1 MAYRQHRITF
11 PLPSLSLPCPSPLA
25 FILSM
30 EQYASELVLS
40 FGPRGSLAAA
50 CRRLPTL
57 SYTGSRGHRNAVA
70 VIHSGPCY
78 YKYWVLTIHHYPPIS
93 MHTAYILETQI
104 YINMT
109 GLPQRSQ
116 SSRPLMVHYIW
127 RHYHWPWLVGCPEGG
142 QVEEDPLIH
151 HCPRP
156 RHVILPRVW
165 RKLCRKREREKRGKG
180 GKRGRGEGG
189 RGRSIII
196 NPAVFLRG

>member
-1 MAYRQHRITF
+1 
-11 PLPSLSLPCPSPLA
+11 
-25 FILSM
+25 M

-70 VIHSGPCY
+70 VIQWTLY

-104 YINMT
+104 YISMT

-142 QVEEDPLIH
+142 QAEEDLLIH

-156 RHVILPRVW
+156 CHVILPRVW
-165 RKLCRKREREKRGKG
+165 RKLCRERERRGRERER
-180 GKRGRGEGG
+180 RGREREEHYNKSSCFSSGLTIMTSCCKLCGLHQRLAHATHGTHYNTE
-189 RGRSIII
+189 
-196 NPAVFLRG
+196 L